1 MKEIVF
7 ACPPEG
13 FYTDVVTWEAK
24 LTWKQK
30 GAAFCLKPPDVG
42 EVGFPSHRVG
52 RGPDKEAV
60 DADVYW
66 ESCWKRFRFKA
77 PLDDGDEKGQSV
89 ENFAEEHGM
98 KNTSSK
104 GAG

>member
-1 MKEIVF
+1 MKDGKDWKRMKEIVF
-7 ACPPEG
+7 ACPPKG

-66 ESCWKRFRFKA
+66 KVAGSVFGLR
-77 PLDDGDEKGQSV
+77 PLSMMVTEKGK
-89 ENFAEEHGM
+89 AWRILLKGM
-98 KNTSSK
+98 
-104 GAG
+104 A